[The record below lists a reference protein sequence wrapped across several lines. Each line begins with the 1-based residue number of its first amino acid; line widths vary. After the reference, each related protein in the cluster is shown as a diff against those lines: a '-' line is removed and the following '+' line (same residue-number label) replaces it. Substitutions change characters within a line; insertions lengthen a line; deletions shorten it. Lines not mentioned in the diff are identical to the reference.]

1 MADDKIK
8 YQKAAV
14 IGTLEEILSE
24 LDKQQ
29 LFLPALKIGE
39 ALDALSAPV
48 APDPSSDG

>member
-39 ALDALSAPV
+39 ALDALSAPA
-48 APDPSSDG
+48 APDLSSDG